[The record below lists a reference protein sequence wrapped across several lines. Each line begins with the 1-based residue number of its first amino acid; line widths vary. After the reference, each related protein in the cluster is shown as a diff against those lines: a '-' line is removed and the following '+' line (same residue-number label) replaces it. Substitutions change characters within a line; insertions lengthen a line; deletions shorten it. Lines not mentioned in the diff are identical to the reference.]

1 MKKLSL
7 LGMAL
12 LMCLSITACGQ
23 KQSSENNN
31 AENETSTSENSENTT
46 DSSENQQE
54 KTDSDSDSNNGQSS
68 ENVAKNSQE
77 NKQPDSNSESS
88 NSSEKS
94 EVKAGSKEWPTADF
108 ISPNM
113 KYDGNGELVAT
124 EYVNEGENEKSHTI
138 WCIYYSG
145 ASLDDVKNYV
155 NKLKSSGF
163 NYYGIISDKEPAVKF
178 EDGLYYWMGESKES
192 KKSAIIYLCEEPD
205 THKNSENNEEK
216 QFNLVIQLCNTTIS
230 ELFK

>member
-23 KQSSENNN
+23 NQSSENNN

-77 NKQPDSNSESS
+77 NLVENNSEV
-88 NSSEKS
+88 SEKTS
-94 EVKAGSKEWPTADF
+94 INE
-108 ISPNM
+108 
-113 KYDGNGELVAT
+113 EL
-124 EYVNEGENEKSHTI
+124 EKDI
-138 WCIYYSG
+138 EEQ
-145 ASLDDVKNYV
+145 
-155 NKLKSSGF
+155 NKLPILHNDLKW
-163 NYYGIISDKEPAVKF
+163 YEKIKEKIIEFF
-178 EDGLYYWMGESKES
+178 EKIFRR
-192 KKSAIIYLCEEPD
+192 KK
-205 THKNSENNEEK
+205 KK
-216 QFNLVIQLCNTTIS
+216 GNT
-230 ELFK
+230 L